1 MKLKFNLEG
10 ENTMFEWLEERLMG
24 PLGKIAQN
32 KYLQAIRD
40 AFVIFA
46 LPVIITG
53 SIFLI
58 IANPPDTLNWGI
70 INAWVDAVEPIQG
83 QLLFPFNLTFGLMAL
98 VVAFG
103 VGYSLAIREDLDAVM
118 AGMLSMLAFFMT
130 AFPVVDIEEEVS
142 FGDILPYLGDQG
154 LFVAIILGILT
165 TEAMRY
171 LVNKVFTFEMP
182 AEVPPYVMRPFRALV
197 PFMIILPLTWV
208 IAWIVWA
215 NFNVTIPQAV
225 LEIFSPLVSASNSYL
240 AALGMILLMLVLW
253 SIGIHGMNVVSS
265 VAYPFW
271 MTQLAENA
279 DAVKAGGEAS
289 GIVTEPFFHMFTHI
303 GGSGA
308 TWGLVIFML
317 FSASTQLKQVGK
329 TVIIPTIFNI
339 NEPVI
344 FGVPIVLNPM
354 LIIPFVLGP
363 VVIVTL
369 NYILFATGV
378 LPPVI
383 LQPPFTVPVFF
394 GGFLATG
401 GSWLAGIV
409 QIINAAIAA
418 IIYWPFFKKYEQQL
432 VAQEK
437 NESEPENS

>member
-1 MKLKFNLEG
+1 KLKFNLEG

-165 TEAMRY
+165 TEAMRF
-171 LVNKVFTFEMP
+171 LVNKGFTFEMP
-182 AEVPPYVMRPFRALV
+182 AGVPPYVMRTFRALV
-197 PFMIILPLTWV
+197 PFMIILTLIWA

-225 LEIFSPLVSASNSYL
+225 LEIFSSLVSASNSCL

-271 MTQLAENA
+271 MTQMANNA
-279 DAVKAGGEAS
+279 DAISAGNPAEAN
-289 GIVTEPFFHMFTHI
+289 GVVTEPFFHMFTHI
-303 GGSGA
+303 GGSGTTLGLAIFLLFA
-308 TWGLVIFML
+308 TSV
-317 FSASTQLKQVGK
+317 QLKQVGK
-329 TVIIPTIFNI
+329 TAIIPSLFNI
-339 NEPVI
+339 NEPLI
-344 FGVPIVLNPM
+344 FGVPIVLNPI

-363 VVIVTL
+363 VVIVTV

-378 LPPVI
+378 MPPVVV
-383 LQPPFTVPVFF
+383 QPPFTVPIFF
-394 GGFLATG
+394 GGFIATG
-401 GSWLAGIV
+401 GSVIAGLV
-409 QIINAAIAA
+409 QIMNAVIAA
-418 IIYWPFFKKYEQQL
+418 LI
-432 VAQEK
+432 
-437 NESEPENS
+437 